1 VWAGPGRPS
10 SGIRG
15 TLPEVRKSAVLRAT
29 PWLVPAL
36 AILLH
41 SPASATM
48 PPFAGPVVPEI
59 ADAFTRGLLD
69 VPERATGL
77 HTSAARE
84 DWLIPI
90 IRIQF
95 TDSSI
100 VHTKAELERRL
111 FDSTG
116 AEPTGSM
123 FDYYRW
129 VSGRRLRVRG
139 EVVATVLLPHD
150 RNYYAGDAWGVN
162 AVGSPNNDYGM
173 FRDAVTACDGT
184 VDFSRF
190 DLDNDGYVDMLWL
203 VHAGPGGE
211 ITGNRRDLWSITSRA
226 TAGWSNGSPADC
238 NDLVPGTITQH
249 MRIDR
254 FTVLPELSGLHPGQL
269 NEIGVFCHE
278 FGHTLGLPDLYD
290 TSVLGG
296 AANTGP
302 GNWALMSSGA
312 YGGDGASP
320 ESPSHMGAWCSLWL
334 GWVNR
339 VRPTQDTTITLAPLI
354 DGSPLVEFWFQ
365 GEDSPEHFLL
375 ENRVREGFDRKL
387 PNDGLIVHQVDEAV
401 IGQRISSNR
410 INTGPTPGM
419 RILEAD
425 GNFDLFYG
433 FNRGDASD
441 PFPGTAR
448 RTFANDMT
456 IPSTR
461 TFTGAPTNIAIENV
475 ARVGRNVSLRLNV
488 RAPGWQSPR
497 DVATGAGE
505 PALAFDPAARAA
517 VSPAG
522 RAWLVSSEVVAG
534 RNAVVVRER
543 PWLQSWGPPVAVDRG
558 LGSADEPTLARFVG
572 DNLVVAWIERGNGPG
587 RLCYRARVLG
597 RWGAVRV
604 FDATGECMS
613 PAIAAD
619 AKGRVYL
626 SWLEAIDGAVRL
638 QFMQFL
644 YNAPYGVPTTVTV
657 PTDLPAPPTVTAAGD
672 GHAYLLWPDRGGGT
686 HVIYACRFQPDSG
699 LSERFR
705 LSPPTAYSQPE
716 VSAAVDTSG
725 VLYSVWQVNPGSG
738 GEIHF
743 QKRALTGRPTPRD
756 TTLDAL
762 GNGLQNPRIALDPT
776 GGLHVAYE
784 RLIPTGVQVRYKRW
798 RPVLGWDV
806 RATEV
811 SDANDLSAGGIDL
824 LPTSLGN
831 VDVTWIGSDGTS
843 QRLRDRVRMLD
854 GPLVTAVDP
863 APAPAPLALTAGP
876 NPLRAGQPLELRGE
890 AVTEGA
896 WIELVDAAGR
906 RVAQVQA
913 DAAGRARLGGD
924 ATRSLAPGL
933 YFARVR
939 DGDARGRLVV
949 LR

>member
-1 VWAGPGRPS
+1 
-10 SGIRG
+10 
-15 TLPEVRKSAVLRAT
+15 
-29 PWLVPAL
+29 
-36 AILLH
+36 
-41 SPASATM
+41 M
-48 PPFAGPVVPEI
+48 PPIAGPVVPEI
-59 ADAFTRGLLD
+59 ADAFAHGLLD
-69 VPERATGL
+69 VPERPTGPQ
-77 HTSAARE
+77 TSAARE
-84 DWLIPI
+84 DWFIPV
-90 IRIQF
+90 IRVEF
-95 TDSSI
+95 TDSAI
-100 VHTKAELERRL
+100 VHTKAELEQRL

-129 VSGRRLRVRG
+129 VSGRRIRVRG
-139 EVVATVLLPHD
+139 EIVATVRMSHD
-150 RNYYAGDAWGVN
+150 RNYYAADAWGVN
-162 AVGSPNNDYGM
+162 AVGTPNNDYGM
-173 FRDAVTACDGT
+173 FREAVTACDGF

-190 DLDNDGYVDMLWL
+190 DLDGDGYVDMLWL

-211 ITGNRRDLWSITSRA
+211 VTGNRRDLWSITSRA

-238 NDLVPGTITQH
+238 NDLVPGSITQH

-296 AANTGP
+296 ASNTGP
-302 GNWALMSSGA
+302 GNWSLMSSGA
-312 YGGDGASP
+312 YGGDGLSP
-320 ESPSHMGAWCSLWL
+320 ESPSHLGAWCTLWL
-334 GWVNR
+334 GWANR
-339 VRPTQDTTITLAPLI
+339 VRPTQDTTLTLAPLA

-375 ENRVREGFDRKL
+375 ENRVRESFDRKL
-387 PNDGLIVHQVDEAV
+387 PNDGLIVHQVDEAM
-401 IGQRISSNR
+401 IGQRIASNR

-425 GNFDLFYG
+425 GNYDLYYG

-448 RTFANDMT
+448 RTYANDLT

-461 TFTGAPTNIAIENV
+461 TFGGSPTNIAIEDV
-475 ARVGRNVSLRLNV
+475 ARVGRNVSLRLRV
-488 RAPGWQSPR
+488 RAPGWQVPR

-505 PALAFDPAARAA
+505 PSLAFTAAARAA

-522 RAWLVSSEVVAG
+522 RAWLISSEVMDG

-543 PWLQSWGPPVAVDRG
+543 PWLQGWGPPVAVDRG
-558 LGSADEPTLARFVG
+558 LGSAEEPTLARFEG
-572 DNLVVAWIERGNGPG
+572 DNLAVAWIERAGSPG

-604 FDATGECMS
+604 IQTTGGECLA

-619 AKGRVYL
+619 ARGRVYL
-626 SWLEAIDGAVRL
+626 SWLEEIDGVVMLR
-638 QFMQFL
+638 FMQFL

-657 PTDLPAPPTVTAAGD
+657 PADAPAPPTVTAAGD
-672 GHAYLLWPDRGGGT
+672 GHAYLLWPDGGGGPR
-686 HVIYACRFQPDSG
+686 VIYACRFNPDSG
-699 LSERFR
+699 LSARFR
-705 LSPPTAYSQPE
+705 LSPPTAYSQPA
-716 VSAAVDTSG
+716 VSAVVDSSG
-725 VLYSVWQVNPGSG
+725 VLFSAWQVNPGSG

-743 QKRALTGRPTPRD
+743 QKRALSGRPSPRD

-762 GNGLQNPRIALDPT
+762 GNGLQNPRVALDPT

-784 RLIPTGVQVRYKRW
+784 RLVPTGAQVRYKRW

-811 SDANDLSAGGIDL
+811 SDASDLSATGIDL
-824 LPTSLGN
+824 LPTSSGN
-831 VDVTWIGSDGTS
+831 VDVTWIGFDGTS
-843 QRLRDRVRMLD
+843 QRLRDRLRELD
-854 GPLVTAVDP
+854 GTLLTGVEDPPLP
-863 APAPAPLALTAGP
+863 AALALTAGP
-876 NPLRAGQPLELRGE
+876 NPLRAGQPLELRGG

-896 WIELVDAAGR
+896 WIDLVDAAGR
-906 RVAQVQA
+906 RVAEVRA
-913 DAAGRARLGGD
+913 GAAGRARLDAD
-924 ATRSLAPGL
+924 ATRSLAAGL

-939 DGDARGRLVV
+939 GSGARGRLVV
-949 LR
+949 LH